1 MRELLLNVLDE
12 IGIAIDDNE
21 RNMDFDLSEFFIDSI
36 QFISFI
42 VEVEKRLG
50 FELPDDFL
58 LIEQYRSFNALCNV
72 LTDINENKNYMG
84 KEVYGNG
91 KRTEKTGL

>member
-21 RNMDFDLSEFFIDSI
+21 RNIDFDLSEFFIDSI

-58 LIEQYRSFNALCNV
+58 LIEQYRSFNALCNA

-84 KEVYGNG
+84 KEVYGN
-91 KRTEKTGL
+91 E

>member
-1 MRELLLNVLDE
+1 MKELLLNVLDE

-21 RNMDFDLSEFFIDSI
+21 RNTDFDLSEFFIDSI

-42 VEVEKRLG
+42 VEVEKRIC

-58 LIEQYRSFNALCNV
+58 LIDKYRSFNALCSA
-72 LTDINENKNYMG
+72 LTNINENGRLYG
-84 KEVYGNG
+84 KGGVQE
-91 KRTEKTGL
+91 

>member
-12 IGIAIDDNE
+12 IGIAIDENE
-21 RNMDFDLSEFFIDSI
+21 RNTDFDLSEFFIDSI

-58 LIEQYRSFNALCNV
+58 LIEQYRSFNALCNA
-72 LTDINENKNYMG
+72 LTDISENEKLYG
-84 KEVYGNG
+84 KGGVRE
-91 KRTEKTGL
+91 